1 MSYEQPGL
9 SGEQKQEITNYINS
23 YREKHQAPPLAW
35 SESIAS
41 FSQNWSYYLIA
52 NNLFEHSGSSIY
64 GENLAYFQG
73 YGNDVMVLLKK
84 SVDGWYNEVSAY
96 DFNNPGFSSGTG
108 HFTCLVWKESK
119 TFGMGIS
126 FNSTTNSVDVTMNT
140 SPPGNVS
147 GEFKQNVLPIITV
160 PVPVPVPVPAPVP
173 APAPAPAPVP
183 VPVPV
188 PAPVPTP
195 VPVPAPAPVP
205 VPAPAPAPVP
215 VPAPGPKQL
224 TKIINDLYNLIYS
237 INANRPLYFI
247 QNKLNSIIYEMS
259 TIHHI
264 KNKPAIISTLK
275 YASFLLSRR
284 QNRSNIIAV
293 IGNVI
298 HNLQ

>member
-1 MSYEQPGL
+1 MYTQFLYNFDYIKMSYEQPGL
-9 SGEQKQEITNYINS
+9 TSEQKQEITNYINS
-23 YREKHQAPPLAW
+23 YREKHQAPPLVW
-35 SESIAS
+35 SDSIAS

-73 YGNDVMVLLKK
+73 YGNDIMLLLKK

-126 FNSTTNSVDVTMNT
+126 FNSMTNSVDVTMNT

-160 PVPVPVPVPAPVP
+160 PTPVPTPAPVP
-173 APAPAPAPVP
+173 TP

-195 VPVPAPAPVP
+195 VPTP
-205 VPAPAPAPVP
+205 VPAPRPQ
-215 VPAPGPKQL
+215 QL

-237 INANRPLYFI
+237 INANQPLYFI

>member
-9 SGEQKQEITNYINS
+9 TSEQKQEITNYVNA
-23 YREKHQAPPLAW
+23 YREKHQAPPMLW
-35 SESIAS
+35 SDQIAA
-41 FSQNWSYYLIA
+41 FSQNWSYYLIT

-73 YGNDVMVLLKK
+73 YGNDVMTLLKK

-126 FNSTTNSVDVTMNT
+126 FNSMTNSVDVTMNT

-147 GEFKQNVLPIITV
+147 GEFKQNVLPILTV
-160 PVPVPVPVPAPVP
+160 PVPVPVPPTPPPVPSPEPNPTPTTPPAPVKP
-173 APAPAPAPVP
+173 SNSQQVS
-183 VPVPV
+183 
-188 PAPVPTP
+188 
-195 VPVPAPAPVP
+195 
-205 VPAPAPAPVP
+205 
-215 VPAPGPKQL
+215 
-224 TKIINDLYNLIYS
+224 KIINDLYNLTYS
-237 INANRPLYFI
+237 INANQPLYFM
-247 QNKLNSIIYEMS
+247 QNKLNAILYELSMVPHLKNKS
-259 TIHHI
+259 TIM
-264 KNKPAIISTLK
+264 ATLK
-275 YASFLLSRR
+275 YVSFLLSRR
-284 QNRSNIIAV
+284 QNRANIIAV